1 MLEAVSGDR
10 AVGEAEVRERPLDLG
25 QELQRPPAR
34 GGGIDE
40 EQMASLV
47 GDGQNPIVATEP
59 PETRYAR
66 SGEHSIAYQVTGEG
80 ELDLVYV
87 PGLASHLE
95 LFWEQPAY
103 SRFLH
108 RLASF
113 SRLILM
119 DRLGTGLSDRLPA
132 NEVST
137 YEQRMDD
144 IRAVM
149 DAVGSERA
157 SLLGWSEGAP
167 LCATFAATYPQRS
180 MALVMYGGM
189 ARLVAADDYPWGLP
203 EQVMDEFIDNVPVAW
218 GQDEELLRLW
228 APSVADQPEPRRW
241 FARFGRL
248 AASPGA
254 ATALFT
260 MLRALDIRDVLPTIR
275 VPTLI
280 VHRDN
285 DTLIRI
291 EHSRYMAE
299 RIPNAKLVEL
309 PGQDHLWWFGDQDA
323 IVDEVEEFLT
333 GTRQVPEPDR
343 VLATVLFTDI
353 VGSTERAAEL
363 GDARWREV
371 LERHGTLVRRELERH
386 RGRQVKTTGDG
397 VLATF
402 DGPARGIR
410 CAQAIAN
417 AVQTLGIEI
426 RAGLHTGECEVM
438 NGDVG
443 GIAVHTGAR
452 VSAEAGPGEVLVSS
466 TVKDLV
472 AGSGIE
478 FEDRGSRELKGVPGE
493 WRLYAV
499 NA

>member
-1 MLEAVSGDR
+1 MEA
-10 AVGEAEVRERPLDLG
+10 
-25 QELQRPPAR
+25 
-34 GGGIDE
+34 
-40 EQMASLV
+40 
-47 GDGQNPIVATEP
+47 

-66 SGEHSIAYQVTGEG
+66 SGNYSIAYQVVGQG
-80 ELDLVYV
+80 DLDLVYV
-87 PGLASHLE
+87 PGLASHME
-95 LFWEQPAY
+95 VFWEEPAY

-132 NEVST
+132 NQVST

-157 SLLGWSEGAP
+157 AVLGWSEGAP
-167 LCATFAATYPQRS
+167 LCALFAATYPQRTT
-180 MALVMYGGM
+180 ALVMYGGLP
-189 ARLVAADDYPWGLP
+189 RFVSDDDYQWGFPREVLDDWV
-203 EQVMDEFIDNVPVAW
+203 EQIVPAAW

-228 APSVADQPEPRRW
+228 APSVADQPGPRRW
-241 FARFGRL
+241 FVRFGRL

-254 ATALFT
+254 AQALFG
-260 MLRALDIRDVLPTIR
+260 MAQDLDIRDILPAIR
-275 VPTLI
+275 VPTLV
-280 VHRDN
+280 VHRTEDS
-285 DTLIRI
+285 LVEV

-299 RIPNAKLVEL
+299 RIPDAKLVEL
-309 PGQDHLWWFGDQDA
+309 PGVDHLWWFGDQDA
-323 IVDEVEEFLT
+323 IVDEVQEFLT
-333 GTRQVPEPDR
+333 GARSAPEPDR
-343 VLATVLFTDI
+343 VLATIMFTDI
-353 VGSTERAAEL
+353 VGSTKRAAEL
-363 GDARWREV
+363 GDSRWREL
-371 LERHGTLVRRELERH
+371 LEGHEAIVRRELARH
-386 RGRQVKTTGDG
+386 RGREVNTTGDG
-397 VLATF
+397 FLATF
-402 DGPARGIR
+402 DGPGRAIGCAR
-410 CAQAIAN
+410 AIAA
-417 AVQTLGIEI
+417 AVRPLGIEL

-472 AGSGIE
+472 AGSGVE
-478 FEDRGSRELKGVPGE
+478 FEDRGTHELKGVPGE

-499 NA
+499 TG

>member
-1 MLEAVSGDR
+1 VAREA
-10 AVGEAEVRERPLDLG
+10 
-25 QELQRPPAR
+25 
-34 GGGIDE
+34 
-40 EQMASLV
+40 
-47 GDGQNPIVATEP
+47 

-66 SGEHSIAYQVTGEG
+66 SGEYSIAYQVVGKGEF
-80 ELDLVYV
+80 DLVYV

-95 LFWEQPAY
+95 VFWEEPAY

-119 DRLGTGLSDRLPA
+119 DRLGTGLSDRLPPS
-132 NEVST
+132 EVSIF
-137 YEQRMDD
+137 EQRMDD

-157 SLLGWSEGAP
+157 ALLGWSEGAP
-167 LCATFAATYPQRS
+167 LCATFAATYPQRTA
-180 MALVMYGGM
+180 ALVMYGGM
-189 ARLVAADDYPWGLP
+189 SRFVRDDDYPWGMP
-203 EQVMDEFIDNVPVAW
+203 REAIQGFIESIPGTW
-218 GQDEELLRLW
+218 GQDEELLRFW
-228 APSVADQPEPRRW
+228 APSVADSPAARRW
-241 FARFGRL
+241 WTRYARL

-254 ATALFT
+254 AQELFR
-260 MLRALDIRDVLPTIR
+260 MASELDVRDVLPAIR
-275 VPTLI
+275 VPTLLI
-280 VHRDN
+280 HRTG
-285 DTLIRI
+285 DTLLGV

-299 RIPNAKLVEL
+299 RIPGAKLVEL
-309 PGQDHLWWFGDQDA
+309 PGEDHLWWFGDQDA

-333 GTRQVPEPDR
+333 GARSLPEADR

-353 VGSTERAAEL
+353 VGSTERAVEL
-363 GDARWREV
+363 GDSGWREL
-371 LERHGTLVRRELERH
+371 LERHGTVVRRELLRH
-386 RGRQVKTTGDG
+386 RGREVKTTGDG

-410 CAQAIAN
+410 CASAIAE
-417 AVQTLGIEI
+417 AVRSLGIEI

-499 NA
+499 VS